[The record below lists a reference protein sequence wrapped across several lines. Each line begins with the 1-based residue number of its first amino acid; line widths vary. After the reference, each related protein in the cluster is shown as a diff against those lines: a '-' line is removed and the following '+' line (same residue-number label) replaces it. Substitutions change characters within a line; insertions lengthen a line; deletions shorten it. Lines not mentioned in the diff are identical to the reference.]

1 MGELLSEHEAGRS
14 APRMDAPLG
23 AAIWNDGVV
32 DETYAKA
39 LMTAFLLLVS
49 ALIVLV
55 TGPRSSVHS
64 L

>member
-1 MGELLSEHEAGRS
+1 
-14 APRMDAPLG
+14 MDAPLG